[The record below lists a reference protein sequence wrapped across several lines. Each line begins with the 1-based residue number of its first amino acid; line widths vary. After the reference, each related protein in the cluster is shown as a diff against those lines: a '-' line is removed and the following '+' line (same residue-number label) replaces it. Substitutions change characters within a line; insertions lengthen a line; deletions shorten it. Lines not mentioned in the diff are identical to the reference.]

1 MFRTRVVLVLFGL
14 LALTAPLVMFAD
26 AYGDLE
32 KVQTAFMNAKSWRAE
47 EHFSNGKTTIV
58 EYSAPDR
65 WRVKPSP
72 DVTQLVIGNDVYTVH
87 NDHATKL
94 PFGGGMIK
102 KMIQNVGFSVK
113 DEIKQSARDLG
124 TQTLDGQSVHVY
136 SFTAH
141 GVLETLYVGRNSLP
155 VQAVV
160 EDKKNTTTIKYSK
173 YNSPISIEL
182 P

>member
-1 MFRTRVVLVLFGL
+1 MFRTRVVLVLFGM
-14 LALTAPLVMFAD
+14 LALTAPLVVFAD
-26 AYGDLE
+26 AYADLE

-65 WRVKPSP
+65 WRVQPSP
-72 DVTQLVIGNDVYTVH
+72 DVTQLVIGNDVYTIH
-87 NDHATKL
+87 NDRATKL

-102 KMIQNVGFSVK
+102 KLIQNVGFSVK
-113 DEIKQSARDLG
+113 DEIKQSVRDLG

>member
-1 MFRTRVVLVLFGL
+1 MFRTRATLVLFGL
-14 LALTAPLVMFAD
+14 LALAAPLLVFAD

-65 WRVKPSP
+65 WRVQPSP

-87 NDHATKL
+87 NDRATKL
-94 PFGGGMIK
+94 PFGGGMVK
-102 KMIQNVGFSVK
+102 KMIQNIGFSVK

-124 TQTLDGQSVHVY
+124 TQTLDGQTVHVY

-141 GVLETLYVGRNSLP
+141 GVLETLYVGRNQLP

-173 YNSPISIEL
+173 YNAPISIEV

>member
-14 LALTAPLVMFAD
+14 LALTAPLLVFAD

-65 WRVKPSP
+65 WRVQPSP

-87 NDHATKL
+87 NDRATKL
-94 PFGGGMIK
+94 PCGGGMVK
-102 KMIQNVGFSVK
+102 KMIQNIGFSVK
-113 DEIKQSARDLG
+113 DEVKQSARDLG
-124 TQTLDGQSVHVY
+124 TQTLDGQTVHVY

-141 GVLETLYVGRNSLP
+141 GVLETLYVGRNQLP

-160 EDKKNTTTIKYSK
+160 EDKKNT
-173 YNSPISIEL
+173 
-182 P
+182 